1 MPERPDPAIRRR
13 RITRGRVI
21 AATLSVGSAVALTAA
36 IAVTDDAGASSPA
49 QPSGSSDRNSGNSSY
64 SNPSSNTPSYGGPSQ
79 ADPFSDG
86 GDDQY
91 SGGYDGY
98 SNDGNGFSAPSDAPD
113 TSSPH
118 TSSRGS

>member
-1 MPERPDPAIRRR
+1 MQERPDPAIRKR

-49 QPSGSSDRNSGNSSY
+49 QPRSSDRTSGNSSY
-64 SNPSSNTPSYGGPSQ
+64 ANPGSNTPSYGGPAQ
-79 ADPFSDG
+79 ADPFS
-86 GDDQY
+86 GDDDGQY
-91 SGGYDGY
+91 SGGD
-98 SNDGNGFSAPSDAPD
+98 DNGFSAPPSAPD
-113 TSSPH
+113 SSAPH